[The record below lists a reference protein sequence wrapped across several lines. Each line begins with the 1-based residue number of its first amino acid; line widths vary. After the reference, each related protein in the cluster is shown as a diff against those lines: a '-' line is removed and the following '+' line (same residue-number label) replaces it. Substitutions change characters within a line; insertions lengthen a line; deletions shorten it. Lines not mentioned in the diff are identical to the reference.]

1 MTKPAEQK
9 RSRLLSFRME
19 DENLDS
25 IDRLAR
31 MQGISRSQ
39 WIRQAMLAELVVEL
53 VTPKKPKVAKVATS
67 PPPTEQ
73 MGDRPPLQALTRE
86 ELRAAAEEDERKK
99 IASAAHDQAHRPG

>member
-1 MTKPAEQK
+1 MYYMTKPAEQK

-39 WIRQAMLAELVVEL
+39 WIRQAVLAELVVEL
-53 VTPKKPKVAKVATS
+53 VTPKKPKVATS

-99 IASAAHDQAHRPG
+99 IASAAYDEAHRPG